1 MTREEAKKDLYYG
14 IQFDTLKINNFIDKI
29 FDNFEVR
36 SCKDCMY
43 CRQFSDLG
51 LCDVQRTYVN
61 MKLIKYCGKW
71 ESKDD

>member
-1 MTREEAKKDLYYG
+1 MTREKAKEMFDYYDG
-14 IQFDTLKINNFIDKI
+14 SETDDFMIDKI
-29 FDNFEVR
+29 YDSIENR
-36 SCKDCMY
+36 SCKDCKY

-71 ESKDD
+71 DSKDD